1 MINFRGDPVL
11 TAKGAGGEVL
21 TERAA
26 DGWPTPRTVTGGP
39 DSWVK
44 VTAKVKFRSP
54 AAGRDISPVYV
65 TDTLCDGQGGG
76 GGDGAGGG
84 SGRVR

>member
-1 MINFRGDPVL
+1 M
-11 TAKGAGGEVL
+11 L

-26 DGWPTPRTVTGGP
+26 DGWPTLRTVAGGP

-54 AAGRDISPVYV
+54 ARGRDISPVYV

-76 GGDGAGGG
+76 GAGGG